1 MGSRVALHERGLMGV
16 LEGKVAVITGST
28 SGIGARTAE
37 LFVAE
42 GARVVIAG
50 RRAEKGGQL
59 ARALGEAATFIRTD
73 VSNEANVEAM
83 IAHAVNTFGRLD
95 CLMNNAGSG
104 SAYQE
109 IGQVDLKRFDEV
121 IAVHVRGALASM
133 KYAVPVM
140 AEQESGSII
149 NVASVNGIR
158 AGLGGHYYSAAK
170 AALIHLTR
178 CAALEL
184 GEKGIRVN
192 SISPGPIA
200 TGAFGKSAGLEPN
213 EADKAVELAKAAI
226 TAAVLPRY
234 QPLPLVGTV
243 DDIARAALFLA
254 CDASRLVSG
263 HDLVV
268 DGGISAGWPI
278 AAVRDDRAR
287 FFRIFSPSGLDPAD
301 PGVIS

>member
-1 MGSRVALHERGLMGV
+1 MRA

-42 GARVVIAG
+42 GARVVITG
-50 RRAEKGGQL
+50 RREERGRQL
-59 ARALGEAATFIRTD
+59 ARALGEAASFIRTD
-73 VSNEANVEAM
+73 VSNEVDVEAM
-83 IAHAVNTFGRLD
+83 IAHAVDTFGRLD
-95 CLMNNAGSG
+95 CLMNNAGRGSG
-104 SAYQE
+104 YTE
-109 IGQVDLKRFDEV
+109 IEKVDLQRFDEV
-121 IAVHVRGALASM
+121 IAVHVRGALAAM

-140 AEQESGSII
+140 AEQKSGSII
-149 NVASVNGIR
+149 NIASVNGTR

-178 CAALEL
+178 CAAVEL
-184 GEKGIRVN
+184 GGKGIRLN

-200 TGAFGKSAGLEPN
+200 TGIFCKGTGLEP
-213 EADKAVELAKAAI
+213 EDTEQSVEIARAAI
-226 TAAVLPRY
+226 AAVVLPRY
-234 QPLPLVGTV
+234 QPLPYVGTV

-254 CDASRLVSG
+254 SDASRLVSG
-263 HDLVV
+263 IDLVV

-287 FFRIFSPSGLDPAD
+287 FFKTLSGAPA
-301 PGVIS
+301 

>member
-1 MGSRVALHERGLMGV
+1 MGALQE
-16 LEGKVAVITGST
+16 KVAVITGST

-50 RRAEKGGQL
+50 RREERGRRL
-59 ARALGEAATFIRTD
+59 ARTLGEAASFIRTD
-73 VSNEANVEAM
+73 VSNEAEVEAM
-83 IAHAVNTFGRLD
+83 IAHAVKTFGRLD

-104 SAYQE
+104 SGYQE
-109 IGQVDLKRFDEV
+109 IEKVDLERFDEV
-121 IAVHVRGALASM
+121 IAVHVRGALAGM
-133 KYAVPVM
+133 KYVVPIM
-140 AEQESGSII
+140 AAQKTGSII
-149 NVASVNGIR
+149 NVASVNGTR

-178 CAALEL
+178 CAAVEL

-200 TGAFGKSAGLEPN
+200 TGAFGKSAGFKPD
-213 EADKAVELAKAAI
+213 EAEKTIELAKAAI
-226 TAAVLPRY
+226 AAAVLPRY
-234 QPLPLVGTV
+234 QPLPYVGTV
-243 DDIARAALFLA
+243 DDIAQAALFLA
-254 CDASRLVSG
+254 SDASRLVSG
-263 HDLVV
+263 LDLVV

-287 FFRIFSPSGLDPAD
+287 FFKTFHAT
-301 PGVIS
+301 GVNPEGR

>member
-1 MGSRVALHERGLMGV
+1 MGA

-50 RRAEKGGQL
+50 RREERGRQL
-59 ARALGEAATFIRTD
+59 ARALGEAASFIRTD
-73 VSNEANVEAM
+73 VSNEADVEAM
-83 IAHAVNTFGRLD
+83 IAHAVNAFGRLD

-104 SAYQE
+104 SGYTE
-109 IGQVDLKRFDEV
+109 IAKVDLQHFDAV
-121 IAVHVRGALASM
+121 IAVHVRGALAGM

-140 AEQESGSII
+140 AKQKSGSII
-149 NVASVNGIR
+149 NVASVNGTR

-178 CAALEL
+178 CAAVEL
-184 GEKGIRVN
+184 GEKGIRLN

-200 TGAFGKSAGLEPN
+200 TGAFGKGAGLEPD
-213 EADKAVELAKAAI
+213 EAEKTVELAKAAI
-226 TAAVLPRY
+226 TAVVLPRY
-234 QPLPLVGTV
+234 QPLPYVGTV
-243 DDIARAALFLA
+243 DDIAQAALFLA
-254 CDASRLVSG
+254 SDASRLVSG
-263 HDLVV
+263 LDLVV
-268 DGGISAGWPI
+268 DGGISAGWPV

-287 FFRIFSPSGLDPAD
+287 FLKTFQPTGGINRKAT
-301 PGVIS
+301 